1 MIKKIVLATNN
12 LNKVK
17 EIQGLLAPFGV
28 EVNTLKDL
36 NLGDPVEDGKTFLE
50 NSTIKA
56 RYAFER
62 TGLPSLADD
71 SGFCVES
78 LNGFPGLSSAR
89 FIKSVGGEEKAFS
102 VINDCI
108 NPYDKSAHFI
118 TSLVFIYKDSGGN
131 TVVKDFE
138 GKIGGKFVF
147 PARGE
152 GGFGFD
158 PTFIPD
164 GYDKTFAE
172 MPEEKLKISHRTRAL
187 NQFFEFFK
195 TLKNN

>member
-17 EIQGLLAPFGV
+17 EIQGLLSSFNV
-28 EVNTLKDL
+28 EVKTLKDL
-36 NLGDPVEDGKTFLE
+36 NLGDPIEDGKTFLE
-50 NSTIKA
+50 NSIIKA

-78 LNGFPGLSSAR
+78 LNCFPGLTSSR
-89 FIKSVGGEEKAFS
+89 FIKAVGGEDKAFNI
-102 VINDCI
+102 INECI
-108 NPYDKSAHFI
+108 SPYDKRAYFI
-118 TSLVFIYKDSGGN
+118 TSLAFIYKDAN
-131 TVVKDFE
+131 EKTIIKDFE
-138 GKIGGKFVF
+138 GRINGKFVF
-147 PARGE
+147 PAKGE

-158 PTFIPD
+158 PSFIPD

-187 NQFFEFFK
+187 NQFFDFFK
-195 TLKNN
+195 ALNG